1 MTRSQV
7 VTANIRRYATI
18 NSGRH
23 FKGGKQMLTL
33 EHFVQRKR
41 ALDLWRDI
49 ARALN
54 KIPASNTR
62 AEMRKFARDE
72 FERNKDVY
80 DLGHIRY
87 LISTGRTQFDGMRR
101 YIDEQAI

>member
-1 MTRSQV
+1 MVFASPCRK
-7 VTANIRRYATI
+7 ATI
-18 NSGRH
+18 NAGRH

-49 ARALN
+49 VKSLH
-54 KIPASNTR
+54 KIPQSSTR
-62 AEMRKFARDE
+62 VEMRQFARDE
-72 FERNKDVY
+72 FERHKNVY
-80 DLGHIRY
+80 DIGHIRY

-101 YIDEQAI
+101 YVEQQSI

>member
-1 MTRSQV
+1 
-7 VTANIRRYATI
+7 
-18 NSGRH
+18 
-23 FKGGKQMLTL
+23 MLTL
-33 EHFVQRKR
+33 EHVCQSRATSHQRPADLLQFVQRKR

-54 KIPASNTR
+54 STDWIQPASVHKLIWRTEIPASNTR

-87 LISTGRTQFDGMRR
+87 LISVCGVSLEMS
-101 YIDEQAI
+101 